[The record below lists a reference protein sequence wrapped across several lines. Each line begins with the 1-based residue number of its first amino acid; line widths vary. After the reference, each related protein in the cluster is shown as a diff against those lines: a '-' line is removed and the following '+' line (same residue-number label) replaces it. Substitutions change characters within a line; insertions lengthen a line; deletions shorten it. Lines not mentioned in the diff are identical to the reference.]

1 MKIVLDLRL
10 AVIFRNMVRLWKRLR
25 KKARDR
31 TGFGKYLGK
40 GRKTRLDLKQQQIDV
55 STVCLLQD
63 QQTRK
68 DIRPDTAPVLQ

>member
-1 MKIVLDLRL
+1 M
-10 AVIFRNMVRLWKRLR
+10 R

-31 TGFGKYLGK
+31 TGFGKDLGK

-55 STVCLLQD
+55 SPVWLPQD